1 MKGMVNV
8 LVVIGL
14 ICYIFAIIS
23 KVTST
28 GLYDFGIKPVSALV
42 FGNSCLLLA
51 LVVNTLKK

>member
-1 MKGMVNV
+1 MKGIANILIV
-8 LVVIGL
+8 LAL

-23 KVTST
+23 KLTST

-51 LVVNTLKK
+51 LVVNTFKK